1 MCDPA
6 FRRAE
11 LITEK
16 MGAVF
21 VTFNELRGLLNKT
34 QIARQYFGK
43 SQGWF
48 SQRLNGCVLAQ
59 KEQCFNAAEYH
70 QLAEAFRDI
79 ARRLEKHADEIDAA
93 SEDPE

>member
-43 SQGWF
+43 SQSWF

-59 KEQCFNAAEYH
+59 KEQSFNTAEYH